1 MTDLFAELL
10 RNNLARKGWSITP
23 DKLCGFVVERGAVSV
38 PCRNETNAITVCGML
53 DELADERADLETAGL
68 FSPHRDNREE
78 QPLNLAAE

>member
-38 PCRNETNAITVCGML
+38 SCRSETNAITVCGML
-53 DELADERADLETAGL
+53 DELAEERADLETAHL
-68 FSPHRDNREE
+68 FDHRLDTREE
-78 QPLNLAAE
+78 PHVAAE